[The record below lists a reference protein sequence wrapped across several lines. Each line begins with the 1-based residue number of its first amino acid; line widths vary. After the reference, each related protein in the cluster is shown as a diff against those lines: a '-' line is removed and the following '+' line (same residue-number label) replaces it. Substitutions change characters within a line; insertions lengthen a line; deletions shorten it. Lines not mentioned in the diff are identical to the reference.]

1 MRWWQRIWC
10 FLHNLFFRRDV
21 YKRRARWRVVAA
33 SVQGSRHER
42 LGQPCQDAY
51 AYEATPSGALIV
63 AVADGAGSARYAQQ
77 GAQSAVQAVR
87 EFLRTTDCLTKG
99 GLDKWRAIAT
109 QAIEAARRAIAEQA
123 QQGEATVSDFA
134 TTLIGVVATPHAVAT
149 VQIGDGAVVLEDA
162 QGQLHLL
169 THTRLGE
176 YLNETVFITSEGAL
190 QHARFEY
197 WEGEATHLAIFTDG
211 LELLALQLPDATPYP
226 PFFQP
231 LFRFV
236 DSPESSPAQ
245 LEAFLRS
252 ERVRARTDD
261 DLTLV
266 LIGREGRRRACEN
279 GAYWQNL

>member
-1 MRWWQRIWC
+1 MER
-10 FLHNLFFRRDV
+10 V
-21 YKRRARWRVVAA
+21 EWRVLAA
-33 SVQGSRHER
+33 SVQGSMHER
-42 LGQPCQDAY
+42 LELPCQDAF
-51 AYEATPSGALIV
+51 ADATTPSGALIV

-77 GAQSAVQAVR
+77 GAQCAVQAMV
-87 EFLRTTDCLTKG
+87 EFLRNLPSDPLTNG
-99 GLDKWRAIAT
+99 GLDEWRALAT
-109 QAIEAARRAIAEQA
+109 QAIESVKRALAEQA
-123 QQGEATVSDFA
+123 AQHEATVSDFA
-134 TTLIGVVATPHAVAT
+134 TTLIGVVATPHAVAS

-169 THTRLGE
+169 THTRVGE
-176 YLNETVFITSEGAL
+176 YLNETVFLTSEGAL
-190 QHARFEY
+190 SHARFER
-197 WEGEATHLAIFTDG
+197 WEGTAAHLAIFTDG

-236 DSPESSPAQ
+236 DSPEASAAQ

-266 LIGREGRRRACEN
+266 LIGRKGETPCE
-279 GAYWQNL
+279 